1 MFTKPKAPTLLEKQI
16 ARVLEDMMHQ
26 DPASEKYGN
35 LMERL
40 QKLHKMADDNR
51 PPRVSPDTALLS
63 ATNILG
69 ILLIIRHEYVN
80 VITSKAQSFVLK
92 PR

>member
-1 MFTKPKAPTLLEKQI
+1 MFTNRNAPTLLEKQI
-16 ARVLEDMMHQ
+16 TRVLEDMTNQ
-26 DPASEKYGN
+26 DPASEEYGE

-51 PPRVSPDTALLS
+51 PSRVSPDTALLS

-69 ILLIIRHEYVN
+69 IILIIRHEYVN

>member
-1 MFTKPKAPTLLEKQI
+1 MFTKPESPTLLEKEI
-16 ARVLEDMMHQ
+16 TRVLKDMTNK
-26 DPASEKYGN
+26 DPASQEYKN

-40 QKLHKMADDNR
+40 QALHKMADDNR

-80 VITSKAQSFVLK
+80 VITSKAQSFVQKL
-92 PR
+92 R

>member
-1 MFTKPKAPTLLEKQI
+1 
-16 ARVLEDMMHQ
+16 
-26 DPASEKYGN
+26 
-35 LMERL
+35 
-40 QKLHKMADDNR
+40 MADDNR
-51 PPRVSPDTALLS
+51 SPRVSPDTALLS

>member
-1 MFTKPKAPTLLEKQI
+1 MFTKPESPTLLEKEI
-16 ARVLEDMMHQ
+16 TRVLKDMTNK
-26 DPASEKYGN
+26 DPASQEYKN

-40 QKLHKMADDNR
+40 QALHKMADDNR
-51 PPRVSPDTALLS
+51 PSRVSPDTALLS

-80 VITSKAQSFVLK
+80 VITSKAQSFVQKL
-92 PR
+92 R